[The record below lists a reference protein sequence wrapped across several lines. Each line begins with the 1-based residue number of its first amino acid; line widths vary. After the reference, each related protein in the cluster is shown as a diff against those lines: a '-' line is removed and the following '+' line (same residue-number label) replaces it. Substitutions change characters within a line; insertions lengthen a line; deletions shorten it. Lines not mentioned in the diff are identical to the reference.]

1 MTADIVFWGLLVS
14 LLLFASIYLLW
25 QFVHGLGRVE

>member
-1 MTADIVFWGLLVS
+1 MIADIVFWGLLVS
-14 LLLFASIYLLW
+14 LLLFAAVYLGW